1 MKRTTVMKTRHGFTL
16 VEVIVVMSVFLTVL
30 MIAAQTFKTIITFTS
45 KYSKSEESNIEG
57 IIGLEVL
64 RHDLEQMG
72 FGLYWGYLPGAS
84 ISYLESAD
92 AVTGAVTNDAP
103 NNVPRAFVAINN
115 QSARFSSDFI
125 GVKAT
130 TVGRA
135 RPSQRW
141 TYITFHN
148 VSSSPL
154 WVSRPVNWPS
164 KNLASGDRAIVI
176 RHNFNDPT
184 DDHLLLDSTG
194 TDYAALTTGSEPGN
208 TYLPTKDQQ
217 VSMVYGIDDSSVTLR
232 MPFNRADFFI
242 TAGSV
247 PQFCAEN
254 TGVLYKATVSHSG
267 GGYNY
272 IPLLDCVADMQV
284 VLGWDVSAGGTSK
297 SVSAY
302 SNADGSV
309 VSGSAASTDVQGWLA
324 DPQGIRDH
332 LKMVKVYILAQEGR
346 RDSGF
351 TYPSASMVVGNSNN
365 GETSL
370 TSTHTF
376 TTAQRQYRWKLYRI
390 IVRPKNLV
398 NNQ

>member
-1 MKRTTVMKTRHGFTL
+1 MKRTIANKKRNGFTL
-16 VEVIVVMSVFLTVL
+16 VEIIVVMTVFLTIL
-30 MIAAQTFKTIITFTS
+30 MIAAETFKTIITFAS

-84 ISYLESAD
+84 VSYDESAD
-92 AVTGAVTNDAP
+92 ADAATNDAP

-115 QSARFSSDFI
+115 QPARFSSDFI

-135 RPSQRW
+135 KPSQRW

-148 VSSSPL
+148 VSSSPSWL
-154 WVSRPVNWPS
+154 SRPVNWPS

-184 DDHLLLDSTG
+184 DDHLLIDKSG
-194 TDYAALTTGSEPGN
+194 TDYAALTTGSEPSN

-217 VSMVYGIDDSSVTLR
+217 VSMVYGVDDSSVTLR

-242 TAGSV
+242 TSGSV

-284 VLGWDVSAGGTSK
+284 VLGWDVSAGGTAK

-309 VSGSAASTDVQGWLA
+309 VSGGASATDVQSWLA
-324 DPQGIRDH
+324 SPQGIREH
-332 LKMVKVYILAQEGR
+332 LKMVKVYVLAQEGR
-346 RDSGF
+346 KDTGF
-351 TYPSASMVVGNSNN
+351 TYPLTSMVVGNSGY

-370 TSTHTF
+370 TSTYTF